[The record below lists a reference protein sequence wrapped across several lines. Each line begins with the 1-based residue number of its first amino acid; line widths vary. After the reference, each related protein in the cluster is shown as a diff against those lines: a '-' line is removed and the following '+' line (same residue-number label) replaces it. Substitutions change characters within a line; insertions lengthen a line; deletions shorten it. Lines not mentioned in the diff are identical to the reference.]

1 MHLFSRGTD
10 KCLMLRLGLSIEARG
25 LFLSQMKI
33 VSYYLR
39 VRPIG
44 KRVSN
49 EGRNPHPL
57 VGLCPAFWPFVKK
70 GPNGRFQGSVPG
82 EIAFGNFPIR
92 LWKSLK

>member
-1 MHLFSRGTD
+1 
-10 KCLMLRLGLSIEARG
+10 MLRLGLSIEARG

-49 EGRNPHPL
+49 EGRNPHP
-57 VGLCPAFWPFVKK
+57 
-70 GPNGRFQGSVPG
+70 
-82 EIAFGNFPIR
+82 
-92 LWKSLK
+92 